1 MPNEYDGTCGDKASF
16 GQIVC
21 PKGADCNAKPGAYP
35 FIAALGTV
43 SKCIGTNLSRFIFS
57 NLKCFTIATFFSVFN
72 RLSQKRQKRETSNA
86 VRMRRYF
93 DQ

>member
-1 MPNEYDGTCGDKASF
+1 MRGDYMPNEYDGTCGDKASF

-43 SKCIGTNLSRFIFS
+43 SNIYVQI
-57 NLKCFTIATFFSVFN
+57 
-72 RLSQKRQKRETSNA
+72 
-86 VRMRRYF
+86 
-93 DQ
+93 

>member
-43 SKCIGTNLSRFIFS
+43 SIGPNLS
-57 NLKCFTIATFFSVFN
+57 
-72 RLSQKRQKRETSNA
+72 
-86 VRMRRYF
+86 YF
-93 DQ
+93 KFLIQ

>member
-35 FIAALGTV
+35 FIAALGTGNNRYEQ
-43 SKCIGTNLSRFIFS
+43 ILGALSS
-57 NLKCFTIATFFSVFN
+57 
-72 RLSQKRQKRETSNA
+72 
-86 VRMRRYF
+86 
-93 DQ
+93 

>member
-43 SKCIGTNLSRFIFS
+43 NKTQEQILGA
-57 NLKCFTIATFFSVFN
+57 LK
-72 RLSQKRQKRETSNA
+72 
-86 VRMRRYF
+86 
-93 DQ
+93 